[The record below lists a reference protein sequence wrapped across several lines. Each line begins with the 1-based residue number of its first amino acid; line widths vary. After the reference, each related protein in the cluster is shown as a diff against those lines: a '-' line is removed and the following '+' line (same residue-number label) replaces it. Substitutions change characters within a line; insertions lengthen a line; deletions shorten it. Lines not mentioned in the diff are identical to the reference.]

1 VVSFVS
7 YYWFISLHFWTLF
20 MLRTSTNL
28 HLLWD
33 AYIYRTE
40 DTGHER
46 PASKA
51 SRATMRREPS
61 STASKCKLK
70 LKYLKQR
77 LASLLSPSPSTSSVV
92 LVVLASSSSPSSSAS
107 SLSCSRACYP
117 GNYVPIRVVWDF
129 RWEVD
134 EECARAFPLEG
145 EFPIPG
151 SATGWR
157 KYKIHQ
163 RMQTPTNTQDMLRY
177 WGRAAH
183 SGCVYRMRENVLC
196 YPRFAVQLTHW
207 DRYCIVIT

>member
-145 EFPIPG
+145 LYIVNLLFFSIFTIFFSYLLLHFYTPKPI
-151 SATGWR
+151 ANI
-157 KYKIHQ
+157 KIWYA
-163 RMQTPTNTQDMLRY
+163 MLLAFAIPFVWWMVRY
-177 WGRAAH
+177 
-183 SGCVYRMRENVLC
+183 N
-196 YPRFAVQLTHW
+196 LTINA
-207 DRYCIVIT
+207 DFQICSCI